1 MDNIPIREVPTPIF
15 PDYNINLNQTFNYN
29 NNFNNNI
36 NNTFNNNNY
45 NNDYIFDFPN
55 NNNIFNNNI
64 NKNNNN
70 NFAVNNINNNN
81 HIINPPFIHN
91 QNKNQ
96 NKKKKIVK
104 NLTLPNFNQN
114 TIEPLHTINIPT
126 PIINHNKNLIIPK
139 VPNQN
144 QNTPQEPTGYFQ
156 CKKIFGTIKPI
167 ENYLTEGNVIIHN
180 KQVPV
185 NQLKNQIILRKKFKI
200 NIIYFDK
207 NLTSTENNRYCSYF
221 KLQLEGA
228 FYGINNFNLFI
239 YICHK
244 IQQNKRNFIIIT
256 SGSSAKEIFDYCET
270 KNINNIIFYLIFCG
284 NKAKYQNLIRQHN
297 KLKGIFT
304 NFDDLTKFIF
314 SDNSLIPK
322 SIRIKASNFIFLSDY
337 NSTYIKLHFEIA
349 RKYSL
354 YKFFKSKNIDKNKF
368 LELIK
373 NKNDYYRSL
382 ARELL
387 FNDDETMVK
396 YFKIKTKESEIKLR
410 QVFNGKHN
418 VQNYIS
424 NYTLESFYYKYI
436 NKALREGDFNTFRI
450 LSNHISKFIYH
461 LYEYKK
467 THFQNSNSTLYR
479 TMYISQNEYS
489 TYRNSIGKIIC
500 YPSFTSTSLHKGWN
514 PTPGEPNLILVQL
527 EIQQN
532 NSQSIINIMN
542 LSNHKTEEEYL
553 CLPFTFFKIT
563 NVVCKMEN
571 NIHTDTIYLTAL
583 NSEKPLEEMFLDF
596 LENETDNLDPEGLE
610 MIRLINDTTMVLNK
624 YVRKKYY
631 TKYQFIFN

>member
-1 MDNIPIREVPTPIF
+1 MDNISIREVPTPIF

-45 NNDYIFDFPN
+45 KNDYIFDFPN

-156 CKKIFGTIKPI
+156 CKKIFGTLKPI

-180 KQVPV
+180 KQVSV

-244 IQQNKRNFIIIT
+244 IQQNKRNFILIT

-368 LELIK
+368 LQLIK

-387 FNDDETMVK
+387 FNDDEAMVK
-396 YFKIKTKESEIKLR
+396 YFKAKTKESEIKLR

>member
-1 MDNIPIREVPTPIF
+1 
-15 PDYNINLNQTFNYN
+15 
-29 NNFNNNI
+29 
-36 NNTFNNNNY
+36 
-45 NNDYIFDFPN
+45 
-55 NNNIFNNNI
+55 
-64 NKNNNN
+64 
-70 NFAVNNINNNN
+70 
-81 HIINPPFIHN
+81 
-91 QNKNQ
+91 
-96 NKKKKIVK
+96 
-104 NLTLPNFNQN
+104 
-114 TIEPLHTINIPT
+114 
-126 PIINHNKNLIIPK
+126 
-139 VPNQN
+139 
-144 QNTPQEPTGYFQ
+144 
-156 CKKIFGTIKPI
+156 
-167 ENYLTEGNVIIHN
+167 
-180 KQVPV
+180 
-185 NQLKNQIILRKKFKI
+185 
-200 NIIYFDK
+200 
-207 NLTSTENNRYCSYF
+207 
-221 KLQLEGA
+221 
-228 FYGINNFNLFI
+228 
-239 YICHK
+239 
-244 IQQNKRNFIIIT
+244 
-256 SGSSAKEIFDYCET
+256 
-270 KNINNIIFYLIFCG
+270 
-284 NKAKYQNLIRQHN
+284 
-297 KLKGIFT
+297 
-304 NFDDLTKFIF
+304 
-314 SDNSLIPK
+314 
-322 SIRIKASNFIFLSDY
+322 
-337 NSTYIKLHFEIA
+337 
-349 RKYSL
+349 
-354 YKFFKSKNIDKNKF
+354 
-368 LELIK
+368 
-373 NKNDYYRSL
+373 
-382 ARELL
+382 
-387 FNDDETMVK
+387 MVK
-396 YFKIKTKESEIKLR
+396 YFKEKTKESEIKLR